1 MKDSPNGM
9 GENGSLDVY
18 VNGNKDQTVKLT
30 SYFMWQYF
38 NLNDPYPKDVP
49 GGDFRCFAF
58 DEVHFKLNNKV
69 KPGDVITVKNDD
81 SRNMEYGLDFIEVE
95 NVPAD

>member
-1 MKDSPNGM
+1 MRFTMKDSPNGM

-38 NLNDPYPKDVP
+38 
-49 GGDFRCFAF
+49 
-58 DEVHFKLNNKV
+58 
-69 KPGDVITVKNDD
+69 
-81 SRNMEYGLDFIEVE
+81 
-95 NVPAD
+95 

>member
-1 MKDSPNGM
+1 MYRVVI
-9 GENGSLDVY
+9 LDV
-18 VNGNKDQTVKLT
+18 
-30 SYFMWQYF
+30 
-38 NLNDPYPKDVP
+38 
-49 GGDFRCFAF
+49 FAF

-95 NVPAD
+95 NVPAKIKTTSWFNQHTGYKI